1 MLVTGIDIPVEAF
14 GITIHQP
21 RVREIAMLGEQN
33 YFIALSIF
41 RMNKKQL
48 HIESPDVTNW
58 MIFNESLAQ
67 KMEGIKDVRALLSNF
82 LQLFFTTKINIGPRS
97 LIIQN
102 KDQLINIE
110 PEQFDDFQ
118 ELIGIVGG
126 ASLLSGSKEEFNPAN
141 RLAAEI
147 AEKMKKAR
155 ARLAALQPQAKSK
168 GFLARYIRAVAIATA
183 NSLSDVTE
191 MTILQLNSL
200 MQTYLAWEAYDLDVK
215 SRLAGA
221 KNDNKLVH
229 WMMRDPE
236 NDDDSIGTLEG

>member
-1 MLVTGIDIPVEAF
+1 MLITGIDVPVEAF

-48 HIESPDVTNW
+48 QIESPEVTNW
-58 MIFNESLAQ
+58 MIFQESLGQ
-67 KMEGIKDVRALLSNF
+67 KMEGIKDVRALLGNF
-82 LQLFFTTKINIGPRS
+82 LQLFFTVKINIGPRS

-110 PEQFDDFQ
+110 PDQFDDFQ
-118 ELIGIVGG
+118 QIIGEIGG

-141 RLAAEI
+141 KLAAEI

-155 ARLAALQPQAKSK
+155 AKLAAMKPQAKSK
-168 GFLARYIRAVAIATA
+168 GFLARYIRAIAIATA
-183 NSLSDVTE
+183 NSLEQVND
-191 MTILQLNSL
+191 MTMLQLNAL

-221 KNDNKLVH
+221 KNENKLEH
-229 WMMRDPE
+229 WMMRDPDSE
-236 NDDDSIGTLEG
+236 DDGIGTLDG